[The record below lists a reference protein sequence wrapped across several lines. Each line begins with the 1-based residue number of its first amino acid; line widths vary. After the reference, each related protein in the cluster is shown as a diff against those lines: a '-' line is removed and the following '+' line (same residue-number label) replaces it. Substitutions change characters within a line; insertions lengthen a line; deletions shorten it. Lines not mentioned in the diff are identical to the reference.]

1 MHAPQQFLFQNSP
14 PTNFASRR
22 PLPKFGGKT
31 FEARNA
37 PSAHMRRWGV
47 KSDKPSIAS
56 ATQCPKSLTP
66 EPPIREIEKRLGAAL
81 PKPESDK

>member
-1 MHAPQQFLFQNSP
+1 MRRSPLGLLVKIEIEQTDKVLKNLP

-56 ATQCPKSLTP
+56 ATQCPKSSLLS
-66 EPPIREIEKRLGAAL
+66 RRFVKLRNG
-81 PKPESDK
+81 